1 MDRNE
6 LRTLFLDE
14 KKDWV
19 AKVKAEIRTK
29 LEEFMEQKNLSIED
43 VAYILGIS
51 EFEMDKIFNG
61 NGNVSLETVIALVM
75 GSGNVI
81 QIMPYDAQNAVK
93 YEFLDAQKEEDAEL
107 DDEDDEEDEI
117 IDEDYADWSRA
128 DVIDEIQTRA
138 LEDMC
143 DIDEDCTDDLRQVLI
158 DDDEELKAE
167 AEENTKYA
175 EEEKPSTEKT
185 DITKL
190 LETIGEFLKNNPDIK
205 DKLKN
210 EFLK

>member
-107 DDEDDEEDEI
+107 
-117 IDEDYADWSRA
+117 AH
-128 DVIDEIQTRA
+128 
-138 LEDMC
+138 
-143 DIDEDCTDDLRQVLI
+143 
-158 DDDEELKAE
+158 
-167 AEENTKYA
+167 N
-175 EEEKPSTEKT
+175 
-185 DITKL
+185 
-190 LETIGEFLKNNPDIK
+190 
-205 DKLKN
+205 DK
-210 EFLK
+210 